1 MALPAFKERRL
12 SERSQ
17 LSGLLP
23 GRLTIE
29 NLKPNI
35 ICRAVDVS
43 THGLGI
49 VIQAIIKEDMTAKL
63 ECNVKGKIQVVDM
76 KVAWA
81 KPDFGKQDLYRG
93 GLVTL
98 DPNVDLESIFL
109 ITGCIKASR

>member
-1 MALPAFKERRL
+1 MALPVLKERRL
-12 SERSQ
+12 SERRQ

-29 NLKPNI
+29 NLKPNT
-35 ICRAVDVS
+35 ICRAIDVS

-49 VIQAIIKEDMTAKL
+49 LIQAVIKEEMKAKL
-63 ECNVKGKIQVVDM
+63 ECNVKGKILIVDL

-98 DPNVDLESIFL
+98 DQEIDLEKIFL
-109 ITGCIKASR
+109 LTGCIKESR